1 MIIALSMVDKPLK
14 FDWSE
19 RRLGY
24 AHKWKEDTVTK
35 KDIHEGTATT
45 TWHVASQFLHHLHGM
60 VVAYSYPD
68 GQDKKEELKQ
78 HMRDPQSP
86 CPACRA

>member
-19 RRLGY
+19 RRY
-24 AHKWKEDTVTK
+24 AHEWKEDTVTK
-35 KDIHEGTATT
+35 KDIQEGAATT
-45 TWHVASQFLHHLHGM
+45 TRHVASQSLHHLHGM
-60 VVAYSYPD
+60 EVAYSYPD
-68 GQDKKEELKQ
+68 SQDKKEELKQ